1 MRMRRTWG
9 LVVAAAVA
17 VLGMFVL
24 VGCGK
29 VPAGGSA
36 SGKKTVLCT
45 TFPQYDWARQILGD
59 ANGNIELELLV
70 KKGVDI
76 HSYQPTVADVAKVGA
91 CDLFV
96 YVGGES
102 DAWVADAL
110 KNATNPN
117 IKTIDLLEEL
127 GTGAREE
134 EFVEGMQ
141 TRLRDEHGHDKHDHD
156 EHDHDEHDEHGHD
169 DAPEYDEHVWL
180 SLKNADRYAGVL
192 ADALAELDPGN
203 AETFRANAE
212 AYRAKL
218 AELDAKY
225 QAAVDAAPKKT
236 LLFADRFPFLYLA
249 DDYGIAYYAAFQG
262 CSAET
267 EASFETVVFLAN
279 KLDELGLGTV
289 LVIDGSNQQL
299 AKTVIQTTK
308 DKNQKIGILDSLQS
322 VSEDDIA
329 KGRTYLGAMEQNLE
343 VLRQAM
349 A

>member
-17 VLGMFVL
+17 LLGVFVL
-24 VGCGK
+24 AGCGK
-29 VPAGGSA
+29 APAGGNA
-36 SGKKTVLCT
+36 NGKKTVLCA
-45 TFPQYDWARQILGD
+45 TFPQYDWARQIIGD
-59 ANGNIELELLV
+59 ANSDIELELLV
-70 KKGVDI
+70 KGGVDM

-127 GTGAREE
+127 GSGAREE

-141 TRLRDEHGHDKHDHD
+141 TRLRDEHAHD
-156 EHDHDEHDEHGHD
+156 EHAHDEHGHD

-180 SLKNADRYAGVL
+180 SLKNADHYVGL
-192 ADALAELDPGN
+192 LTDALAELDPAN
-203 AETFRANAE
+203 AEAFRANAE
-212 AYRAKL
+212 AYRGKL
-218 AELDAKY
+218 SELDARY

-236 LLFADRFPFLYLA
+236 LLFADRFPFLYLV
-249 DDYGIAYYAAFQG
+249 DDYGITYYAAFQG

-299 AKTVIQTTK
+299 AKTIIEATM
-308 DKNQKIGILDSLQS
+308 DNNQQIRTIDSLQS
-322 VSEDDIA
+322 VSEEDVA
-329 KGRTYLGAMEQNLE
+329 KGRTYLGAMESNLE
-343 VLRQAM
+343 VLKQAM